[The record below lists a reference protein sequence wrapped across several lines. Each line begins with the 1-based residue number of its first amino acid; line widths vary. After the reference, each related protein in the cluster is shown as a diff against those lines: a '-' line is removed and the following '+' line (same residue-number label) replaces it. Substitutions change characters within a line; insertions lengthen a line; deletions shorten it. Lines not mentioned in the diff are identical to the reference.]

1 MGEGKKRW
9 TGAEKLRIVLLGLQT
24 SVNVSELCRREG
36 LTANQFYEWKKQL
49 LSSSETVFG
58 KRESKAG
65 SREERLEQ
73 ENVRLKSVI
82 AEITTEN
89 LDLKKTFGD

>member
-1 MGEGKKRW
+1 MGKGKKRW

-58 KRESKAG
+58 KRESKLG